1 MKAYEAIAQSLVA
14 EGVTDFF
21 GLMGDGNMWLWCAMC
36 RNPTVKPYNARHESM
51 AVSMADGYTRTTG
64 KIGVAMVTCGPG
76 LTQCGTSLI
85 AAYRGKTPLVVIAGE
100 IQPGAK
106 NKTQSM
112 DQKRFVEA
120 SSARFFTVTSLD
132 NMAEEI
138 AEAFYAA
145 RTGRGPVVLN
155 LPMHLQEETLDWDY
169 EYRPSTEFLPP
180 RMETPSPDLLAPVIE
195 KLIAAERPV
204 IIAGRG
210 ARAANAKEEIERLAD
225 RVGALLATSLQ
236 GKGYFA
242 GHPWDI
248 GIAGAFASAPSEQL
262 LADAD
267 FVLGVGAELGYY
279 TTEGGLLFPSAEVAR
294 IDIKPMPEEIG
305 VIPGLYVQGD
315 GRKAVAAINEALE
328 ARQVRKEGFRNAAT
342 KAVLDAPPHRFEAPQ
357 DGLDPR
363 ALARNLGAA
372 LPKGALLTVGAG
384 HFFSWI
390 GMYTPLPDGVEI
402 QYSYGFGAVGQGIG
416 VAIGTGAGNPGRQH
430 IAVEG
435 DGSLMFNLQELETIV
450 RHKMQMVLVVWN
462 DAGYGAEVHKLVAKG
477 FDEKLAQWESPNF
490 VALAKAFGGDGVLLK
505 DPSELGGAITEGL
518 RKGGLYLIDAR
529 VSPTTATDPYAKVHF
544 WHRKPRTFAAP
555 CKLTAARCP
564 LVIARSGANL
574 AVTEMTE
581 RRTVRFKNIRS

>member
-1 MKAYEAIAQSLVA
+1 M
-14 EGVTDFF
+14 DFF
-21 GLMGDGNMWLWCAMC
+21 GLMGDGNMWLWGAMC
-36 RNPTVKPYNARHESM
+36 RNPAVSHVSLRHESM
-51 AVSMADGYTRTTG
+51 AVSAADGYARTTG
-64 KIGVAMVTCGPG
+64 KVGVAMVTCGPG

-85 AAYRGKTPLVVIAGE
+85 AAFRGKTPVVVIAGE
-100 IQPGAK
+100 IPAGNK
-106 NKTQSM
+106 NKTQTM
-112 DQKRFVEA
+112 DQRRFVEA
-120 SSARFFTVTSLD
+120 SSARFHTITSID

-145 RTGRGPVVLN
+145 RVHRGPVVLN
-155 LPMHLQEETLDWDY
+155 LPMDLQEKSFDWDY
-169 EYRPSTEFLPP
+169 DYRPSTDFLPS
-180 RMETPSPDLLAPVIE
+180 RVETPSPDLLAPVIE
-195 KLIAAERPV
+195 KLMAAQRPV

-210 ARAANAKEEIERLAD
+210 ARAANARDEIIKLAD
-225 RVGALLATSLQ
+225 KVGALLATSLQ

-294 IDIKPMPEEIG
+294 IDIKAQPEEIG

-315 GRKAVAAINEALE
+315 GRKAVAALNDALE
-328 ARQVRKEGFRNAAT
+328 ARQVRKPGFRTAET
-342 KAVLDAPPHRFEAPQ
+342 RAVLDAPPHKFDPPA
-357 DGLDPR
+357 DGLNPR
-363 ALARNLGAA
+363 TLAWNLGAA
-372 LPKGALLTVGAG
+372 LPKDSLLTCGAG

-390 GMYTPLPDGVEI
+390 GMYAPLPAGVEI
-402 QYSYGFGAVGQGIG
+402 QYSYNFGAVGQGIG
-416 VAIGTGAGNPGRQH
+416 VAIGTGFGNRGRQH

-450 RHKMQMVLVVWN
+450 RHKLQMVLIVWN
-462 DAGYGAEVHKLVAKG
+462 DCGYGAEVHKLVAKG

-505 DPSELGGAITEGL
+505 DPSEIGGAIAEGL

-529 VSPTTATDPYAKVHF
+529 VSPTTPTDPYAKVHF
-544 WHRKPRTFAAP
+544 GIESHAP
-555 CKLTAARCP
+555 LLRPVA
-564 LVIARSGANL
+564 
-574 AVTEMTE
+574 
-581 RRTVRFKNIRS
+581 

>member
-1 MKAYEAIAQSLVA
+1 
-14 EGVTDFF
+14 
-21 GLMGDGNMWLWCAMC
+21 
-36 RNPTVKPYNARHESM
+36 
-51 AVSMADGYTRTTG
+51 
-64 KIGVAMVTCGPG
+64 
-76 LTQCGTSLI
+76 
-85 AAYRGKTPLVVIAGE
+85 
-100 IQPGAK
+100 
-106 NKTQSM
+106 M
-112 DQKRFVEA
+112 DQRRFVEA
-120 SSARFFTVTSLD
+120 CSARFFTVTSLD

-155 LPMHLQEETLDWDY
+155 LPMHLQEDDLDWDY

-210 ARAANAKEEIERLAD
+210 ARAANAKEEIVRLAD

-328 ARQVRKEGFRNAAT
+328 ARQVRKQGFRTAAT
-342 KAVLDAPPHRFEAPQ
+342 AR
-357 DGLDPR
+357 R
-363 ALARNLGAA
+363 ARRAAASVRSAGATASIRARWRARSAQA
-372 LPKGALLTVGAG
+372 LPKGALFTVGAG

-390 GMYTPLPDGVEI
+390 GMYTPLPEGVEI
-402 QYSYGFGAVGQGIG
+402 QYSVRLRRGRSGHRRGDRHRRRQSRPPAHRRRGRRQPDVQHPGTGNDRPPQDANGAGRVERCRLRRRGAQAGGEGLRRETGAMGIAEFRRAGQGIRRRRR
-416 VAIGTGAGNPGRQH
+416 A
-430 IAVEG
+430 
-435 DGSLMFNLQELETIV
+435 
-450 RHKMQMVLVVWN
+450 
-462 DAGYGAEVHKLVAKG
+462 AEATR
-477 FDEKLAQWESPNF
+477 PN
-490 VALAKAFGGDGVLLK
+490 
-505 DPSELGGAITEGL
+505 
-518 RKGGLYLIDAR
+518 
-529 VSPTTATDPYAKVHF
+529 
-544 WHRKPRTFAAP
+544 
-555 CKLTAARCP
+555 CAARSPRAC
-564 LVIARSGANL
+564 ARAAS
-574 AVTEMTE
+574 
-581 RRTVRFKNIRS
+581 I

>member
-1 MKAYEAIAQSLVA
+1 MKAYEAIGQSLQA
-14 EGVTDFF
+14 EGMTDFF
-21 GLMGDGNMWLWCAMC
+21 GLMGDGNMWLWCSLC
-36 RNPTVKPYNARHESM
+36 RDPAIKAYNARHESM
-51 AVSMADGYTRTTG
+51 AVSMADGYARTTG
-64 KIGVAMVTCGPG
+64 KVGVAMVTCGPG

-85 AAYRGKTPLVVIAGE
+85 AAYRGRTPVVLIAGE
-100 IQPGAK
+100 IQQGAK

-112 DQKRFVEA
+112 DQRRFAEA
-120 SSARFFTVTSLD
+120 SYARFHTVTSTG

-145 RTGRGPVVLN
+145 RIHRVPVVLN
-155 LPMHLQEETLDWDY
+155 LPMDLQEETIDWDY
-169 EYRPSTEFLPP
+169 EYQPSTRFLPP
-180 RMETPSPDLLAPVIE
+180 RVETPSPDLLAPVIE

-210 ARAANAKEEIERLAD
+210 AIASGAKDAIIELAD

-242 GHPWDI
+242 GQPWDI

-262 LADAD
+262 LAEAD

-315 GRKAVAAINEALE
+315 GRKSVSALNEALA
-328 ARQVRKEGFRNAAT
+328 ARQVRKQGLRTPAT
-342 KAVLDAPPHRFEAPQ
+342 QAILDAPPHRFEMPS

-363 ALARNLGAA
+363 ALAHHLGAA
-372 LPKGALLTVGAG
+372 LPKGVLLTCGAG

-390 GMYTPLPDGVEI
+390 AMYMSLPDRSEI
-402 QYSYGFGAVGQGIG
+402 QYSYNFGAVGQGIG
-416 VAIGTGAGNPGRQH
+416 VSIGTGAGNPGRQH
-430 IAVEG
+430 VVIEG

-477 FDEKLAQWESPNF
+477 FDEKLAQWESPDF
-490 VALAKAFGGDGVLLK
+490 VALAKAFGGDGVKLAAPP
-505 DPSELGGAITEGL
+505 DIGDAIAQGL

-529 VSPTTATDPYAKVHF
+529 VSPSTPTDPYAKVHF
-544 WHRKPRTFAAP
+544 GTESHAP
-555 CKLTAARCP
+555 LLRPVA
-564 LVIARSGANL
+564 
-574 AVTEMTE
+574 
-581 RRTVRFKNIRS
+581 

>member
-1 MKAYEAIAQSLVA
+1 MKVYEAIAQSLIA
-14 EGVTDFF
+14 EGLTDFF
-21 GLMGDGNMWLWCAMC
+21 GLMGDGNMRLWGALC
-36 RNPTVKPYNARHESM
+36 RNPAVKPYNAGHFRVTGSM
-51 AVSMADGYTRTTG
+51 TAAYARPNGRDG
-64 KIGVAMVTCGPG
+64 VEMVTCGPG

-85 AAYRGKTPLVVIAGE
+85 AAYRGKTPIVLVAGE
-100 IQPGAK
+100 IQAGAK
-106 NKTQSM
+106 NRTQTM
-112 DQKRFVEA
+112 DQRRFVEA
-120 SSARFFTVTSLD
+120 GSARFHTITSID

-145 RTGRGPVVLN
+145 RQYRGPVVLN
-155 LPMHLQEETLDWDY
+155 LPMDLQEDDFDWDY
-169 EYRPSTEFLPP
+169 DYRPSTQFLPT
-180 RMETPSPDLLAPVIE
+180 RMETPSSDQLAPVIE
-195 KLIAAERPV
+195 KLLAAERPV

-210 ARAANAKEEIERLAD
+210 ARAANAKDEIVKLAD

-262 LADAD
+262 LAEAD

-305 VIPGLYVQGD
+305 VIPGLFVQGD
-315 GRKAVAAINEALE
+315 GRKTVAALNEALA
-328 ARQVRKEGFRNAAT
+328 ARQVRKQGLRTAAT
-342 KAVLDAPPHRFEAPQ
+342 REILDAPPYRFEAPT

-363 ALARNLGAA
+363 ALAHHLGAA
-372 LPKGALLTVGAG
+372 LPKGVLLTCGAG
-384 HFFSWI
+384 HFFSWVA
-390 GMYTPLPDGVEI
+390 MYVPLPEGCEI
-402 QYSYGFGAVGQGIG
+402 QYSYNFGAVGQGIG

-430 IAVEG
+430 VAVEG
-435 DGSLMFNLQELETIV
+435 DGSLMFNLQNLETIT

-462 DAGYGAEVHKLVAKG
+462 DDGYGAEVHKLVAKG

-505 DPSELGGAITEGL
+505 DPSELGGAIAEGL

-529 VSPTTATDPYAKVHF
+529 VSPTTPTEPYAKVHF
-544 WHRKPRTFAAP
+544 GRESHAP
-555 CKLTAARCP
+555 LLRPVA
-564 LVIARSGANL
+564 
-574 AVTEMTE
+574 
-581 RRTVRFKNIRS
+581 

>member
-1 MKAYEAIAQSLVA
+1 MKAYEAIGQSLIA
-14 EGVTDFF
+14 EGMTDFF
-21 GLMGDGNMWLWCAMC
+21 GLMGDGNMWLWGSLC
-36 RNPTVKPYNARHESM
+36 RNPSIKAYSARHESM
-51 AVSMADGYTRTTG
+51 AVSMADGYARTTG
-64 KIGVAMVTCGPG
+64 KVGVAMVTCGPG

-85 AAYRGKTPLVVIAGE
+85 AAYRGRTPVVLIAGE

-112 DQKRFVEA
+112 DQRRFAEA
-120 SSARFFTVTSLD
+120 SYARFHTVTSLD

-145 RTGRGPVVLN
+145 RVHRVPVVLN
-155 LPMHLQEETLDWDY
+155 LPMHLQEESLDWDY
-169 EYRPSTEFLPP
+169 EYQPSTRFLPP
-180 RMETPSPDLLAPVIE
+180 RVETPSPDILAPVIE

-210 ARAANAKEEIERLAD
+210 AMASGAKDAIVELGG

-242 GHPWDI
+242 GQAWDI

-262 LADAD
+262 LAEAD

-279 TTEGGLLFPSAEVAR
+279 TTEGGLLFPSAEIAR

-315 GRKAVAAINEALE
+315 GRRTVVAINEVLAS
-328 ARQVRKEGFRNAAT
+328 RQVRKTGLRTAAT
-342 KAVLDAPPHRFEAPQ
+342 RAVLDAPPHRFEAPT

-363 ALARNLGAA
+363 ALAHHLGAG
-372 LPKGALLTVGAG
+372 LPKGVLLTCGAG
-384 HFFSWI
+384 HFFSWVA
-390 GMYTPLPDGVEI
+390 MYMALPERAEI
-402 QYSYGFGAVGQGIG
+402 QYSYNFGAVGQGIG
-416 VAIGTGAGNPGRQH
+416 VSIGTGAGNPDRQH
-430 IAVEG
+430 VVIEG

-477 FDEKLAQWESPNF
+477 FDEKLAQWESPDF
-490 VALAKAFGGDGVLLK
+490 VALAKAFGGDGVKLSAAS
-505 DPSELGGAITEGL
+505 DIGAAIAEGL

-529 VSPTTATDPYAKVHF
+529 VSASTPTDPYAKVHF
-544 WHRKPRTFAAP
+544 GRESHAP
-555 CKLTAARCP
+555 LLRPVA
-564 LVIARSGANL
+564 
-574 AVTEMTE
+574 
-581 RRTVRFKNIRS
+581 

>member
-1 MKAYEAIAQSLVA
+1 MKAYEAIAQSLLA

-36 RNPTVKPYNARHESM
+36 RNPSVKPYNARHESM

-155 LPMHLQEETLDWDY
+155 LPMHLQEENLDWDY
-169 EYRPSTEFLPP
+169 EYRPSTDFLPP
-180 RMETPSPDLLAPVIE
+180 RTETPSPDLLAPVIE

-236 GKGYFA
+236 GKDYFA

-328 ARQVRKEGFRNAAT
+328 ARQVRKDGFRNAAT
-342 KAVLDAPPHRFEAPQ
+342 KAVLDAPPHQFDAPK
-357 DGLDPR
+357 DGLNPR

-390 GMYTPLPDGVEI
+390 CMYTPLPEGVEV

-450 RHKMQMVLVVWN
+450 RHKMQMVLIVWN

-505 DPSELGGAITEGL
+505 DPSELGGAIAEGL

-529 VSPTTATDPYAKVHF
+529 VSPTTPTDPYAKVHF
-544 WHRKPRTFAAP
+544 GIESHAP
-555 CKLTAARCP
+555 LLRP
-564 LVIARSGANL
+564 VS
-574 AVTEMTE
+574 
-581 RRTVRFKNIRS
+581 

>member
-1 MKAYEAIAQSLVA
+1 MKVYEAIAQSLVA

-21 GLMGDGNMWLWCAMC
+21 GLMGDGNMWLWGALC
-36 RNPTVKPYNARHESM
+36 RNPSVKPYNARHESM

-85 AAYRGKTPLVVIAGE
+85 AAYRGKTPVVVIAGE
-100 IQPGAK
+100 IEAGAK
-106 NKTQSM
+106 NSTQTM
-112 DQKRFVEA
+112 DQRRFVEA
-120 SSARFFTVTSLD
+120 SSARFHTITSID

-145 RTGRGPVVLN
+145 RLYRGPVVLN
-155 LPMHLQEETLDWDY
+155 LPMDLQEEDFDWDY
-169 EYRPSTEFLPP
+169 EYRPSTQFLPT
-180 RMETPSPDLLAPVIE
+180 RMETPSPDQLAPVIE

-210 ARAANAKEEIERLAD
+210 ARAANAKDEIIKLAD
-225 RVGALLATSLQ
+225 RIGALLATSLQ

-294 IDIKPMPEEIG
+294 IDIKAMPEAIG

-328 ARQVRKEGFRNAAT
+328 SRQVRKDGLRTAAT
-342 KAVLDAPPHRFEAPQ
+342 KAVLDAPDHKFEAPK

-372 LPKGALLTVGAG
+372 LPKGALFTCGAG

-390 GMYTPLPDGVEI
+390 GMYSPLPEGVEI

-416 VAIGTGAGNPGRQH
+416 VAIGTGAGNPGRPH
-430 IAVEG
+430 VAVEG
-435 DGSLMFNLQELETIV
+435 DGSLLFNIQELETIV

-490 VALAKAFGGDGVLLK
+490 VALSKAFGGDGVLLK
-505 DPSELGGAITEGL
+505 DPSELGGAIAEGL

-529 VSPTTATDPYAKVHF
+529 VSATTPTEPYAKVHF
-544 WHRKPRTFAAP
+544 GLESHAP
-555 CKLTAARCP
+555 LLRP
-564 LVIARSGANL
+564 VH
-574 AVTEMTE
+574 
-581 RRTVRFKNIRS
+581 

>member
-1 MKAYEAIAQSLVA
+1 MKAYEAIAQSLIA
-14 EGVTDFF
+14 EGVTEFF
-21 GLMGDGNMWLWCAMC
+21 GLMGDGNMWLWGALC
-36 RNPTVKPYNARHESM
+36 RNPSIKAYSARHESM
-51 AVSMADGYTRTTG
+51 AVSMADGYARTTG
-64 KIGVAMVTCGPG
+64 RVGVAMVTCGPG

-85 AAYRGKTPLVVIAGE
+85 AAYRGRTPVVLIAGE
-100 IQPGAK
+100 IMQGAK

-112 DQKRFVEA
+112 DQRRFVEA
-120 SSARFFTVTSLD
+120 SYARFHTVTSLD

-145 RTGRGPVVLN
+145 RIHRVPVVLN
-155 LPMHLQEETLDWDY
+155 LPMDLQEESMDWDY
-169 EYRPSTEFLPP
+169 EYRPSTQFLPP
-180 RMETPSPDLLAPVIE
+180 RVETPSPDLLAPVIE

-210 ARAANAKEEIERLAD
+210 AIASGAKDAIIELAD

-242 GHPWDI
+242 GHPWDL

-262 LADAD
+262 LAEAD

-315 GRKAVAAINEALE
+315 GRKSVAALNDALS
-328 ARQVRKEGFRNAAT
+328 ARQVRKQGLRTPAT
-342 KAVLDAPPHRFEAPQ
+342 RAILDAPPHRFEAPT

-363 ALARNLGAA
+363 ALAHHLGAA
-372 LPKGALLTVGAG
+372 LPKGVLLTCGAG
-384 HFFSWI
+384 HFFSWVA
-390 GMYTPLPDGVEI
+390 MYVPLPEGCEI
-402 QYSYGFGAVGQGIG
+402 QYSYNFGAVGQGIG
-416 VAIGTGAGNPGRQH
+416 VSIGTGAGNPGRQH
-430 IAVEG
+430 VVIEG

-462 DAGYGAEVHKLVAKG
+462 DTGYGAEVHKLVAKG
-477 FDEKLAQWESPNF
+477 FDEKLAQWESPDF
-490 VALAKAFGGDGVLLK
+490 VALAKAFGGDGVKLAAAS
-505 DPSELGGAITEGL
+505 DIGGAIAEGL

-529 VSPTTATDPYAKVHF
+529 VSPLTPSDPYAKVHLGRES
-544 WHRKPRTFAAP
+544 HAP
-555 CKLTAARCP
+555 LLRP
-564 LVIARSGANL
+564 IA
-574 AVTEMTE
+574 
-581 RRTVRFKNIRS
+581 